1 MDDVPRRPAL
11 FQEQVEGE
19 LDLRERGD
27 FEVIL
32 EEKGY
37 FGQGVRYERSFLKK
51 KKKRNLVFMRKKREG
66 ACVIFSDPVY
76 RDVHDQF
83 MSEFLCRSFE
93 KVAWKLSG
101 LKTSAVNYWFC
112 GMELR

>member
-1 MDDVPRRPAL
+1 
-11 FQEQVEGE
+11 
-19 LDLRERGD
+19 
-27 FEVIL
+27 
-32 EEKGY
+32 
-37 FGQGVRYERSFLKK
+37 
-51 KKKRNLVFMRKKREG
+51 MRKKREG